1 MSPRRLLVVIAEMEV
16 AGSQR
21 QIVHLLTALDR
32 RRWQPELVFFR
43 DESFLVKSLRN
54 AGIPVHHVPKRG
66 RLDLRFLWRLS
77 RLLRRGNY
85 DLIQAFSLTAELWTI
100 LARSICG
107 HRPPFVASERN
118 QQLER
123 PAWYWRLK
131 RFVLVHSVAA
141 IANSEAGARTTAL
154 HTGIPLE
161 FFDTIA
167 NGVPVPPPMTASERA
182 TLRAGIGAPAGR
194 PFALFVGRLA
204 PQKNLD
210 CLINAMALVAPER
223 RPWLALA
230 GDGPLRDHAQ
240 QLATV
245 SGVAADLRFLGER
258 SDATGLMQAADF
270 LVLPS
275 HFEGLSN
282 ALLEA
287 MAAGCPVI
295 ASAVG
300 GNPELI
306 EHERTGLLFPP
317 NDTAALAAC
326 LARMA
331 SDHSLR
337 SSLSRRA
344 SEYVSRTYGVP
355 VLVAATAAV
364 YDRCLAEQTARRPR
378 RHAARSIPRIA
389 GDGPA

>member
-1 MSPRRLLVVIAEMEV
+1 MSPRRLLVVIAEMEL

-21 QIVHLLTALDR
+21 QVVHLLTALDR
-32 RRWQPELVFFR
+32 RLWQPELVFFR
-43 DESFLVKSLRN
+43 DESFLVESLRN
-54 AGIPVHHVPKRG
+54 AGIPVHHMPKHG

-77 RLLRRGNY
+77 RLLHRGDY

-107 HRPPFVASERN
+107 RCPPVVASERN
-118 QQLER
+118 QHLER

-131 RFVLVHSVAA
+131 RFVLARSAAA

-167 NGVPVPPPMTASERA
+167 NGVHVPPPMIASERA
-182 TLRAGIGAPAGR
+182 TLRTAIGVPAGR

-210 CLINAMALVAPER
+210 CLIKAMALVAPER

-230 GDGPLRDHAQ
+230 GEGALREHAR
-240 QLATV
+240 QLALAE
-245 SGVAADLRFLGER
+245 GVAADLRFLGER
-258 SDATGLMQAADF
+258 SDAIALMQAADF

-300 GNPELI
+300 GSPELI
-306 EHERTGLLFPP
+306 EHECTGLLFPP
-317 NDTAALAAC
+317 DDTAALAAC

-331 SDHSLR
+331 RDQPLR
-337 SSLSRRA
+337 SRLSQAARA
-344 SEYVSRTYGVP
+344 HVMRTYGIP
-355 VLVAATAAV
+355 VLAAATAAV
-364 YDRCLAEQTARRPR
+364 YERCLDEQKAGYPR
-378 RHAARSIPRIA
+378 RHAARSIPRTA
-389 GDGPA
+389 A